1 MAEVGLTARLAA
13 LADGDYRAFQAK
25 LVPTVD
31 PGKILG
37 VRAPALRALAKETAG
52 SAEALDF
59 MAALP
64 HRYYDEDNLHA
75 LYINAI
81 RDYPRALR
89 ELRRFL
95 PYVDNWATCDM
106 LSPRSF
112 RRRPEGLADEARRW
126 ISSGETYTARFGI
139 GVLMKFYLDEG
150 FEPEMPGWAAAA
162 CRGDYYVDMGA
173 AWYFATAIAKRP
185 EAAIPL
191 LTERRLSVWVH
202 NMTIRKAVESSRV
215 SEETKARLRTLRIK

>member
-1 MAEVGLTARLAA
+1 M
-13 LADGDYRAFQAK
+13 
-25 LVPTVD
+25 D

-37 VRAPALRALAKETAG
+37 VRTPALRALAKETAG
-52 SAEALDF
+52 TAEALDF

-89 ELRRFL
+89 ELARFL

-112 RRRPEGLADEARRW
+112 KRRPEGLADEARRW

-173 AWYFATAIAKRP
+173 AWYFATGHSQAARGRHRHAHRAPP
-185 EAAIPL
+185 E
-191 LTERRLSVWVH
+191 RLGAQQDH
-202 NMTIRKAVESSRV
+202 
-215 SEETKARLRTLRIK
+215 TKGAGVLPRQRGDEGPI

>member
-1 MAEVGLTARLAA
+1 MAEGGLTARLAA

-25 LVPTVD
+25 LIPTLD

-52 SAEALDF
+52 TAEALDF

-81 RDYPRALR
+81 REYPRALY
-89 ELRRFL
+89 ELERFL

-112 RRRPEGLADEARRW
+112 KRRPEGLADVALR
-126 ISSGETYTARFGI
+126 GTATAETYTARFGI

-150 FEPEMPGWAAAA
+150 FEPEMLGWAAAA

-185 EAAIPL
+185 EAAIAM

-202 NMTIRKAVESSRV
+202 NKTIQKALESSRV

>member
-1 MAEVGLTARLAA
+1 MAEGGLTARLAA

-25 LVPTVD
+25 LIPTLD

-81 RDYPRALR
+81 RDCPRALR

-95 PYVDNWATCDM
+95 PY
-106 LSPRSF
+106 
-112 RRRPEGLADEARRW
+112 ADEARRW

-185 EAAIPL
+185 EAAVPL
-191 LTERRLSVWVH
+191 LEERRLSVWVH
-202 NMTIRKAVESSRV
+202 NKTIQKALESSRV

>member
-1 MAEVGLTARLAA
+1 MAERGLTARLAA

-25 LVPTVD
+25 LIPTLD

-52 SAEALDF
+52 TAEALDF

-81 RDYPRALR
+81 RDYDDTVR
-89 ELRRFL
+89 ELERFL
-95 PYVDNWATCDM
+95 PQVDNWAVCD
-106 LSPRSF
+106 LLKPRAF
-112 RRRPEGLADEARRW
+112 RSRPEGLAGFTKRCLE
-126 ISSGETYTARFGI
+126 SGHTYTVRFGI

-185 EAAIPL
+185 EAAIAM

-202 NMTIRKAVESSRV
+202 NKTIQKALESSRV